1 MIWILFIIGSSTINP
16 SIQNQIKS
24 IWQSIE
30 NDYKFGV
37 ANYWRCKQIL
47 YEIWNQ
53 REINNDNN
61 NNNHNNNKS
70 IIGNLGNQTNNKN
83 DTEGD
88 ENLGFMSMIREYGI
102 VLNLG

>member
-53 REINNDNN
+53 REINNNN
-61 NNNHNNNKS
+61 NNNNKS
-70 IIGNLGNQTNNKN
+70 IIDNLGNQTNNKN

-88 ENLGFMSMIREYGI
+88 ENLGFMNMIREYGI